1 MSTKVTSLDQ
11 NTFNKLRKLYI
22 IALSAIA
29 ISVILSQILV
39 RKYLRDQRDDAK
51 IINIAGRQR
60 MLSQKLTKEVLL
72 YTNTNLTTDKKEVL
86 NSIKSTLQL
95 WESSHQ
101 ALQNGN
107 DSLQIEGNNSEAI
120 QLMFE
125 ELQPSYTKI
134 QTSVKKILQESS
146 IDTTIFKKQIQQET
160 ANLRIQEQHF
170 LTIMD
175 RIVNQ
180 YDKEATQ
187 KVEKLQKLEF
197 ILLIVTLAILL
208 AEFLF
213 IFWPTAK
220 RTKETIKSLLISQEK
235 AKEMAF
241 NADALSQAKEKS
253 VNQLKA
259 LSLVMEQTLLFAR
272 ISLDGYLVHLGNKF
286 SSRFNYKS
294 FSTTT
299 KFSEVISTD
308 KKEQEYIETLL
319 ANHKNTGWQGEI
331 KGTLANSEAI
341 WLEISIIPYHSGEQ
355 KEELLL
361 ICFDIT
367 ERKKAKLQI
376 ERLTKERFE
385 AKIDQ
390 HKTLSAKIIENQEQ
404 EQNRIA
410 KDIHDGIGQ
419 MLTGL
424 KFNIESIDVKN
435 TERTAEK
442 IEHLKELT
450 TNIIKGVRTATF
462 NLTPPELTDHGV
474 VPALTKLTQELAKFT
489 GKNIVLFNKTEF
501 NDRLDSLTEINIY
514 RITQEAVN
522 NAIKYAE
529 STHIIITISHSK
541 KLLSITIDDNGKG
554 FDTSKLKPR
563 ENGEGGMGLTFMK
576 ERINYINGRL
586 FMSSNPG
593 EGTRVTMNVPI

>member
-1 MSTKVTSLDQ
+1 
-11 NTFNKLRKLYI
+11 
-22 IALSAIA
+22 
-29 ISVILSQILV
+29 
-39 RKYLRDQRDDAK
+39 
-51 IINIAGRQR
+51 
-60 MLSQKLTKEVLL
+60 
-72 YTNTNLTTDKKEVL
+72 
-86 NSIKSTLQL
+86 
-95 WESSHQ
+95 
-101 ALQNGN
+101 
-107 DSLQIEGNNSEAI
+107 
-120 QLMFE
+120 
-125 ELQPSYTKI
+125 
-134 QTSVKKILQESS
+134 
-146 IDTTIFKKQIQQET
+146 
-160 ANLRIQEQHF
+160 
-170 LTIMD
+170 
-175 RIVNQ
+175 
-180 YDKEATQ
+180 EATL

-213 IFWPTAK
+213 IFWPAAK
-220 RTKETIKSLLISQEK
+220 RTKQTIKNLLVSEEK

-272 ISLDGYLVHLGNKF
+272 ISLDGYLIHLGNKF
-286 SSRFNYKS
+286 SSRFNYRS
-294 FSTTT
+294 FSSTT

-319 ANHKNTGWQGEI
+319 ANHQNTGWQGEI
-331 KGTLANSEAI
+331 KGTLANGEAI
-341 WLEISIIPYHSGEQ
+341 WLEMSIIPYHSGEQ
-355 KEELLL
+355 KDELLL

-367 ERKKAKLQI
+367 ERKKAQLQI

-390 HKTLSAKIIENQEQ
+390 QKTLSAKIIENQEQ

-462 NLTPPELTDHGV
+462 NLTPPELTDHGI
-474 VPALTKLTQELAKFT
+474 VPALTKLSQELAKFT

-541 KLLSITIDDNGKG
+541 ELLSITIDDNGRG
-554 FDTSKLKPR
+554 FDTNKLKPR

>member
-1 MSTKVTSLDQ
+1 MSTKVNSLDQ
-11 NTFNKLRKLYI
+11 NTFNKLRQLYI

-29 ISVILSQILV
+29 LSVIISQLLV
-39 RKYLRDQRDDAK
+39 RKFLSDQQDDAK

-72 YTNTNLTTDKKEVL
+72 LSNKEGSLDKKDALIE
-86 NSIKSTLQL
+86 IKKTLLL

-101 ALQNGN
+101 SLQNGN
-107 DSLQIEGNNSEAI
+107 DSLHIEGDNSEAI
-120 QLMFE
+120 KEMFD
-125 ELQPSYTKI
+125 ELQPSFSQI
-134 QTSVKKILQESS
+134 QTSVNNILHEANT
-146 IDTTIFKKQIQQET
+146 DATIFKDDFQQEIKV
-160 ANLRIQEQHF
+160 LLIQEQEF
-170 LTIMD
+170 LAIMD

-180 YDKEATQ
+180 YDKEATH
-187 KVEKLQKLEF
+187 KVEKLQKLES
-197 ILLIVTLAILL
+197 ILLVVTLAILL

-213 IFWPTAK
+213 IFWPAAK
-220 RTKETIKSLLISQEK
+220 RTKQTIKNLLVSEEK
-235 AKEMAF
+235 AKEMAY
-241 NADALSQAKEKS
+241 NADVLSQAKEKS

-272 ISLDGYLVHLGNKF
+272 ITPDGYLVHLGSKF
-286 SSRFNYKS
+286 SSKFNHRS

-299 KFSEVISTD
+299 KFSEIISTD
-308 KKEQEYIETLL
+308 EKEQEQIE
-319 ANHKNTGWQGEI
+319 NIISNNQNTGWQGEI
-331 KGTLANSEAI
+331 KGTLTNDEAI
-341 WLEISIIPYHSGEQ
+341 WLEMSVIPYHPGDQ

-361 ICFDIT
+361 ICFEIT
-367 ERKKAKLQI
+367 ERKKAQLQI
-376 ERLTKERFE
+376 ERLNKERFE

-390 HKTLSAKIIENQEQ
+390 QKTLSAKIIENQEQ

-435 TERTAEK
+435 TAKAAEK

-450 TNIIKGVRTATF
+450 SNIIKGVRTATF

-474 VPALTKLTQELAKFT
+474 VPALSKLTQELAKFT

-501 NDRLDSLTEINIY
+501 SDRLDSLAEINIY

-522 NAIKYAE
+522 NAIKYAD
-529 STHIIITISHSK
+529 STHIIITVSHSK
-541 KLLSITIDDNGKG
+541 ELLSVTIDDNGKG
-554 FDTSKLKPR
+554 FDTNKLKPR

-586 FMSSNPG
+586 FMNSSPG
-593 EGTRVTMNVPI
+593 KGTRVTINVPI